1 MHSIYPT
8 REIDP
13 FLTGTISRDKKL
25 TLIQNYRRLGIT
37 SNLNEPTGGT
47 EKRASGQPNPSS
59 DSSVFTKVS
68 DPLHISAGSKPATQI
83 TPTEARVERDP
94 ETGAILRV
102 IYDGEEDATEVIAG
116 RRRRKDNPLED
127 PLDDIPDAP
136 ALEDSKELYPAPG
149 VISALEE
156 QAREEEEALKKR
168 KPRTQSKREGEWIG
182 KLIDKHGDDVRAM
195 VRDKKLNP
203 MQQTESD
210 LQRRIRKW
218 KEAGGSR

>member
-1 MHSIYPT
+1 MVLAWT
-8 REIDP
+8 
-13 FLTGTISRDKKL
+13 FLTIYTTSRDKKL
-25 TLIQNYRRLGIT
+25 TLLQNYRRLGIT

-47 EKRASGQPNPSS
+47 EKHASSQPNPSS
-59 DSSVFTKVS
+59 DSSVFKKVN
-68 DPLHISAGSKPATQI
+68 DPLHISTSSKPTKQLN
-83 TPTEARVERDP
+83 PTEARVERDP
-94 ETGAILRV
+94 ETGEILRI
-102 IYDGEEDATEVIAG
+102 IYDGEEEATEVIAG

-127 PLDDIPDAP
+127 PLDDIPDGP
-136 ALEDSKELYPAPG
+136 ALEESDELHPAPG

-182 KLIDKHGDDVRAM
+182 KLIEKHGDNVRAM

-203 MQQTESD
+203 MQQTEGD

-218 KEAGGSR
+218 KEARESR